1 MAEQVKIVAEKRS
14 DAGKGVARRLR
25 AEGRIPAVVYG
36 ADVESTA
43 IHIDQMDLYHALHTS
58 AGGNVLIRL
67 EIDGDEHL
75 TLARDVQR
83 HAVRGDVLHTDF
95 VALDR
100 DSRIRVEIPVHL
112 EGTEDV
118 AAPGVVQHV
127 LHTVPVLVRPLDIPD
142 YFTLEVGDMVIGDTL
157 RVDDI
162 DLPEGAE
169 FDIESDRTIITVSAP
184 TILEEPEEEPEIPE
198 ELAELMAELEEEDLT
213 EEEIAERIAEAEAA
227 AEEAVEG
234 EEPEGEEVVEGEEPA
249 DEDDEA

>member
-14 DAGKGVARRLR
+14 DTGKGVARRLR

-36 ADVESTA
+36 AGVDATA
-43 IHIDQMDLYHALHTS
+43 VHINQMDLYHALHTS

-67 EIDGDEHL
+67 EVDGDEHL

-83 HAVRGDVLHTDF
+83 HPVRGDVLHTDF

-100 DSRIRVEIPVHL
+100 DSRIRVEIPIHL
-112 EGTEDV
+112 DGSEDV

-142 YFTLEVGDMVIGDTL
+142 YFTLQVGDMVIGDTL

-169 FDIESDRTIITVSAP
+169 FDIEEDRTIVTVSAP

-227 AEEAVEG
+227 AEEAAEG
-234 EEPEGEEVVEGEEPA
+234 EPAEGEPTEDEEPA